1 MTRMLL
7 EIQRPPSRRKKT
19 MFLMLEIKKLLKV
32 RKREAVILLDREFMS
47 ILEGEYLGVVRSSG
61 C

>member
-1 MTRMLL
+1 MLL
-7 EIQRPPSRRKKT
+7 EIQCPPSRRKKT